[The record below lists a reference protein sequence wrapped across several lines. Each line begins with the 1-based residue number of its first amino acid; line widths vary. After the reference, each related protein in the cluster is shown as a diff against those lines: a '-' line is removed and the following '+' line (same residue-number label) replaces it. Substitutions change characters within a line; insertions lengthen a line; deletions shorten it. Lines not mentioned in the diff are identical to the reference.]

1 MKTLNV
7 NSYVRIKL
15 TPYGIKKIKM
25 EHGEEYYLHCIL
37 PYIDKEGYCKMQL
50 WEVMSEFGDDLYN
63 GAINLPFE
71 HNIQIDD
78 AEFES

>member
-1 MKTLNV
+1 
-7 NSYVRIKL
+7 
-15 TPYGIKKIKM
+15 
-25 EHGEEYYLHCIL
+25 
-37 PYIDKEGYCKMQL
+37 MQL
-50 WEVMSEFGDDLYN
+50 WEVMSEFGDDIYN